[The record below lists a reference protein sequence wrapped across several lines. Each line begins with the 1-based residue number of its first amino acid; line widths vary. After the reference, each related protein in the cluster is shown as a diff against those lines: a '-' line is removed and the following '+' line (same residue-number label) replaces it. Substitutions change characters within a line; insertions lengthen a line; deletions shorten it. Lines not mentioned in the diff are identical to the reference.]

1 MILRVDMR
9 HSEVTYE
16 EFPEEWQFIGGR
28 GLIAKIMNKE
38 VPPDTAPLGAQN
50 KLIFAIGPLAGT
62 LAPQL
67 GRVSVGGKSP
77 LTLGIKEANAGGP
90 AAQKL
95 DRLGIRAIVIQG
107 LPEKGGLYFLKIASG
122 EAVLI
127 PANEHKGMKNY
138 ELVERIH
145 GEYGKG
151 PAIISI
157 GIGGER
163 GYKAASISLT
173 DMLGDPS
180 RNAARGGLGAVMGS
194 KGLKAII
201 IDDSGTPEITI
212 ADKVK
217 FKETVRSWVD
227 TIQKDVTCGLFS
239 AFGTPF
245 TVASNS
251 YQGTMPGNNYTT
263 GRPEGFKQV
272 TGEVMKRNMMERGGR
287 MHACM
292 PGCVV
297 KCSIIYNDIEGK
309 RLASAY
315 EYEGVGMLG
324 TNLGIS
330 NHDDIA
336 RLKFICDDLGVDIIE
351 VGSALGVAASA
362 GKMKMGD
369 VDSAMKLLTEI
380 ERGTELGNI
389 LASGVVATAKAFGI
403 SRVPA
408 IRGQAIPAHEPRAVK
423 GMGVTYTTSPMGADH
438 TAGLTY
444 RIPSQKTGQIAN
456 SLRAQI
462 QAATCD
468 TFGYCLNSVPGRQAS
483 IYVFLADLMSARYG
497 VNLNRSHIFEIGKQ
511 TIRDELK
518 FNDGAEF
525 SKIYERYPAYL
536 RTEPLP
542 PTDNVFDVAD
552 SEIDQ
557 IWKRLEV
564 FAEPR
569 KIWEVRL
576 PSLPSILFGTGVF
589 RRLGERAKR
598 LNISQALIIA
608 DPVMKKLGRVD
619 EIQGMLEENGIDS
632 IAFTEVE
639 ADPPVGLI
647 EQAGQFYCE
656 NGCDGLVALGGGS
669 SMDTAKATAVRVS
682 HSGVLTEFENMVGGK
697 AKIRPVLPPLICI
710 PTTSGTG
717 SETNQYAVIT
727 DKERSLKFTMMSEFM
742 VPKLAIIDPC
752 LCKTMPP
759 AVTADTGI
767 DALAH
772 CVEAYVGTSD
782 AYHPFYEA
790 LALYGTKLIGR
801 SLRVAYHDG
810 EDIAARTDMCM
821 AAAYGG
827 IAFTKGLGLGHAISH
842 VLGAFHH
849 IPHGRGCAVG
859 LLCFVRANKKACER
873 QFLDLSWALGDSDDL
888 EAALERLFKDL
899 NVPARFRDIG
909 VKETDLKR
917 IAFET
922 STNAVNLAANP
933 AALTRHRILE
943 LLNEFY

>member
-1 MILRVDMR
+1 M
-9 HSEVTYE
+9 
-16 EFPEEWQFIGGR
+16 
-28 GLIAKIMNKE
+28 
-38 VPPDTAPLGAQN
+38 
-50 KLIFAIGPLAGT
+50 
-62 LAPQL
+62 
-67 GRVSVGGKSP
+67 
-77 LTLGIKEANAGGP
+77 EA
-90 AAQKL
+90 
-95 DRLGIRAIVIQG
+95 
-107 LPEKGGLYFLKIASG
+107 
-122 EAVLI
+122 
-127 PANEHKGMKNY
+127 
-138 ELVERIH
+138 
-145 GEYGKG
+145 
-151 PAIISI
+151 
-157 GIGGER
+157 
-163 GYKAASISLT
+163 
-173 DMLGDPS
+173 
-180 RNAARGGLGAVMGS
+180 
-194 KGLKAII
+194 
-201 IDDSGTPEITI
+201 
-212 ADKVK
+212 
-217 FKETVRSWVD
+217 
-227 TIQKDVTCGLFS
+227 
-239 AFGTPF
+239 
-245 TVASNS
+245 
-251 YQGTMPGNNYTT
+251 
-263 GRPEGFKQV
+263 
-272 TGEVMKRNMMERGGR
+272 
-287 MHACM
+287 
-292 PGCVV
+292 
-297 KCSIIYNDIEGK
+297 
-309 RLASAY
+309 
-315 EYEGVGMLG
+315 
-324 TNLGIS
+324 
-330 NHDDIA
+330 
-336 RLKFICDDLGVDIIE
+336 
-351 VGSALGVAASA
+351 
-362 GKMKMGD
+362 
-369 VDSAMKLLTEI
+369 
-380 ERGTELGNI
+380 
-389 LASGVVATAKAFGI
+389 
-403 SRVPA
+403 
-408 IRGQAIPAHEPRAVK
+408 
-423 GMGVTYTTSPMGADH
+423 
-438 TAGLTY
+438 
-444 RIPSQKTGQIAN
+444 
-456 SLRAQI
+456 
-462 QAATCD
+462 
-468 TFGYCLNSVPGRQAS
+468 
-483 IYVFLADLMSARYG
+483 
-497 VNLNRSHIFEIGKQ
+497 
-511 TIRDELK
+511 
-518 FNDGAEF
+518 
-525 SKIYERYPAYL
+525 
-536 RTEPLP
+536 
-542 PTDNVFDVAD
+542 
-552 SEIDQ
+552 
-557 IWKRLEV
+557 

-598 LNISQALIIA
+598 LNISKALIIA

-647 EQAGQFYCE
+647 ERAGQFYCE

-801 SLRVAYHDG
+801 SLRVAYHNG

-859 LLCFVRANKKACER
+859 LLCFVRANKKACEQ

-909 VKETDLKR
+909 VKETDLKK

-933 AALTRHRILE
+933 AALNRHQILE